1 MDTSE
6 SVIFYDLEMSRKH
19 WAYQFHNQRHSM
31 HVRHCGKD
39 VDVGDIP
46 GGIANR
52 FDEHRRGAF
61 VLDCR
66 SSQRRMIDVLQ
77 HLFVLIHRR

>member
-1 MDTSE
+1 MLLMDTSE

-46 GGIANR
+46 GALPIDSTNTAVVR
-52 FDEHRRGAF
+52 SFSTVDHRSGA
-61 VLDCR
+61 
-66 SSQRRMIDVLQ
+66 
-77 HLFVLIHRR
+77 